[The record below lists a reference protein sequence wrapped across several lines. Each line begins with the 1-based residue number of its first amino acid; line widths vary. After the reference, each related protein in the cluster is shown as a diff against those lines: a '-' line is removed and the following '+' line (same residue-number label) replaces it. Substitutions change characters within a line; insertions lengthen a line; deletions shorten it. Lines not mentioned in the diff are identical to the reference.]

1 VISETLGLRERK
13 RLETRAQLERA
24 TVLLVE
30 EVGLENATV
39 DAICA
44 RVNVS
49 SRTFFNYFESKE
61 DAILGMR
68 DLPVDDA
75 FLDQYR
81 ADTAGQPV
89 VEQVVGLLLH
99 VLGPAIGDTE
109 LHQARMAI
117 VKQHPELLR
126 RQFAQMTRM
135 GEKLVSGVSSLLSHD
150 QAFSALEA
158 AERDSLAELILPLCG
173 GAVRAAVKEWVAD
186 GTERDT
192 EELRRRAVEL
202 AGKVITALA

>member
-1 VISETLGLRERK
+1 MTSETLGLRERK

-24 TVLLVE
+24 TVLLVA

-44 RVNVS
+44 RVSVS
-49 SRTFFNYFESKE
+49 PRTFFNYFDSKE

-68 DLPVDDA
+68 DLPIDDA
-75 FLDQYR
+75 FLDRHR
-81 ADTAGQPV
+81 AATAGLPV
-89 VEQVVGLLLH
+89 VEQVIGLLLH
-99 VLGPAIGDTE
+99 VMGPAIADTE
-109 LHQARMAI
+109 LHEARMAI
-117 VKQHPELLR
+117 VKEHPELLR

-135 GEKLVSGVSSLLSHD
+135 GEQLVAGVSLFLTND
-150 QAFSALEA
+150 PAFSALPD

-186 GTERDT
+186 GSVRDT
-192 EELRRRAVEL
+192 AELQRRAVEL